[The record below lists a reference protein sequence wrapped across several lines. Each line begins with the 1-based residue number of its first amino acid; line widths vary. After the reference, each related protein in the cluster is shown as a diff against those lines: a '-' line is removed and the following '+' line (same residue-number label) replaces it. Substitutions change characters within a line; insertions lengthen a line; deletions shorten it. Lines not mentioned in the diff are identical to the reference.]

1 MIHLP
6 RRYFFQAIHEKHY
19 KKRGTAKGGPI
30 NLDSTLWVSKDT
42 VQDSIDGLN
51 AAIDRLDKII
61 NEMKA
66 MGEKDGNNK

>member
-1 MIHLP
+1 M
-6 RRYFFQAIHEKHY
+6 
-19 KKRGTAKGGPI
+19 GGPI